1 MLHYSPLIQQLIDAF
16 RRLPGV
22 GNKSAQRMVLHF
34 LERDREGGR
43 KLAQALLAAMDGV
56 GQCRRCRTLAEG
68 ELCRVC
74 ANPGRDHGTVCV
86 VETPADVMAVEQTA
100 AYRGVYFVLMGH
112 LSPIDGI
119 GPDKLGIPALLELVR
134 EQPVREVILATNP
147 TVEGEATAWYIAE
160 QLRHPTFAARQLKVS
175 RIAHGVPMGGEL
187 EYIDG
192 STLMHSIAGRQLMQ
206 QAERRPADTNDK
218 HDDQFHQE

>member
-1 MLHYSPLIQQLIDAF
+1 MQYSPLIQQLMEAF

-22 GNKSAQRMVLHF
+22 GNKSAQRMVLYF
-34 LERDREGGR
+34 LERDRDGGR
-43 KLAQALLAAMDGV
+43 KLASALTAAMDGV
-56 GQCRRCRTLAEG
+56 GQCTRCRTLAES
-68 ELCRVC
+68 ELCQIC
-74 ANPGRDHGTVCV
+74 AHPGRDHKMVCV

-100 AYRGVYFVLMGH
+100 SYRGVYYVLMGH

-119 GPDKLGIPALLELVR
+119 GPDTLGIPRLIQQVQQAGIK
-134 EQPVREVILATNP
+134 EVILATNP

-160 QLRHPTFAARQLKVS
+160 QLRQPVLTGQGLKVS

-192 STLMHSIAGRQLMQ
+192 STLTHSLAGRQLMQ
-206 QAERRPADTNDK
+206 QELPE
-218 HDDQFHQE
+218 QETDN

>member
-1 MLHYSPLIQQLIDAF
+1 MQYSPLIQQLIDAF

-43 KLAQALLAAMDGV
+43 KLAAALTAAMDGV
-56 GQCRRCRTLAEG
+56 GQCELCRTLAESQ
-68 ELCRVC
+68 LCHIC
-74 ANPGRDHGTVCV
+74 ANPARDHGTVCV
-86 VETPADVMAVEQTA
+86 VETPADVFAVEATA
-100 AYRGVYFVLMGH
+100 SYRGVYHVLMGH

-119 GPDKLGIPALLELVR
+119 GPEALGIGRLVAR
-134 EQPVREVILATNP
+134 VKEQQVREVILATNP

-160 QLRHPTFAARQLKVS
+160 QLKGSELKQRGLRVS

-192 STLMHSIAGRQLMQ
+192 GTLMHSLAGRQLMGT
-206 QAERRPADTNDK
+206 E
-218 HDDQFHQE
+218 

>member
-1 MLHYSPLIQQLIDAF
+1 MLQYSPLIQQLIDAF

-22 GNKSAQRMVLHF
+22 GGKSAQRMVLHF

-56 GQCRRCRTLAEG
+56 GQCERCRTLSETA
-68 ELCRVC
+68 LCRIC
-74 ANPGRDHGTVCV
+74 ASPGRDHATLCV
-86 VETPADVMAVEQTA
+86 VETPADVMAVEQAA
-100 AYRGVYFVLMGH
+100 AYRGAYFVLMGH

-119 GPDKLGIPALLELVR
+119 GPEKLGIPALLQLVR

-160 QLRHPTFAARQLKVS
+160 QLRQPALAARGLKVS

-192 STLMHSIAGRQLMQ
+192 NTLMHSIAGRQLMQ
-206 QAERRPADTNDK
+206 QEPQHSSDPQAE
-218 HDDQFHQE
+218 E

>member
-1 MLHYSPLIQQLIDAF
+1 MFQYSPLMQQLIDAF

-34 LERDREGGR
+34 LERDRDGGK
-43 KLAQALLAAMDGV
+43 KLAAALVAAMEGI
-56 GQCRRCRTLAEG
+56 GQCRRCRNLSES
-68 ELCRVC
+68 ELCQIC
-74 ANPGRDHGTVCV
+74 AHPGRDHGILCV

-100 AYRGVYFVLMGH
+100 AYRGLYFVLMGH

-119 GPDKLGIPALLELVR
+119 GPDTLGIPALLTLVG
-134 EQPVREVILATNP
+134 QGAIVEVILATNP

-160 QLRHPTFAARQLKVS
+160 QLRNPVFSQQGLKVS

-192 STLMHSIAGRQLMQ
+192 STLMHSIAGRLEMQ
-206 QAERRPADTNDK
+206 K
-218 HDDQFHQE
+218 G

>member
-1 MLHYSPLIQQLIDAF
+1 MHYSPLIQQLIDAF

-43 KLAQALLAAMDGV
+43 KLAAALTAAMDGV
-56 GQCRRCRTLAEG
+56 GQCEQCRTLAEAS
-68 ELCRVC
+68 LCPIC
-74 ANPGRDHGTVCV
+74 AHPNRDRHTLCV
-86 VETPADVMAVEQTA
+86 VETPADVYAIEQTA
-100 AYRGVYFVLMGH
+100 AYRGLYFVLMGH

-119 GPDKLGIPALLELVR
+119 GPDQLGIAALVQRVR
-134 EQPVREVILATNP
+134 DNPVNEVILATNP
-147 TVEGEATAWYIAE
+147 TVEGEATAWYVAE
-160 QLRHPTFAARQLKVS
+160 QLKTPVLQQRGLRVS

-192 STLMHSIAGRQLMQ
+192 STLMHSLSGRQLLDSGRGQ
-206 QAERRPADTNDK
+206 
-218 HDDQFHQE
+218 